1 MAMLNGTT
9 TNPFPKPQI
18 GAVLSVVTLK
28 YSGFRV
34 VVGRVDEGIAR
45 ESVGGG
51 TGARW
56 EAKARRGRGRSE
68 TRDRVERQW
77 RQTARGTNLKTW
89 AEFLD
94 SEDREREAA
103 EAALV
108 FWNDIELVTS
118 FQCGGYLIG
127 ISCSLFVADPM
138 AITSFFRR
146 WAKIQNKIVF
156 EAEMTKLPI
165 FYLPNLKP
173 NGSPLTNQSSL
184 NQSAKTLIVK
194 IDTNELNLND
204 ESCLA
209 LMLFCIEEVGIK
221 LGVKMTSKFSLLM
234 EEPSKGAKVESYL
247 REGLMEKPLEFKNGL
262 NCARWDDFWN
272 RFYSVAFRIACASEG
287 SRTCF

>member
-1 MAMLNGTT
+1 MCHSRTHLVRAFFNSDFISFFATRDLGWSLVGWT
-9 TNPFPKPQI
+9 KES
-18 GAVLSVVTLK
+18 L
-28 YSGFRV
+28 
-34 VVGRVDEGIAR
+34 GRVLEEEPVLAGGLRQGGKEGGAELEIVSNDSGVRLLEAR
-45 ESVGGG
+45 IS
-51 TGARW
+51 
-56 EAKARRGRGRSE
+56 
-68 TRDRVERQW
+68 
-77 RQTARGTNLKTW
+77 KTLTK
-89 AEFLD
+89 FLD

-103 EAALV
+103 EAAFV

-184 NQSAKTLIVK
+184 NQSAKTLIIK